1 MKTKTLSLALIAFLG
16 FVLAACNLPTTN
28 TNTDPS
34 LKNQAGTL
42 AAQTLTAAAE
52 QMPSETPVPLNTPTK
67 PRPTVT
73 PAPTLSPTPTVKAN
87 IPAKPSLQNYNFFC
101 SWNGANT
108 DLSVT
113 IEWTD
118 RATDETGYYI
128 YRNGEQAAKLPANT
142 QAHVDTF
149 AVDQGVA
156 VTYGIEAYNSVGSSE
171 QATFTVTCE

>member
-1 MKTKTLSLALIAFLG
+1 MKVKTLSLALIVFFG
-16 FVLAACNLPTTN
+16 FMLTACNLPTAN
-28 TNTDPS
+28 TNESPS
-34 LKNQAGTL
+34 LEDQAGTL

-52 QMPSETPVPLNTPTK
+52 QMPSETPIPLNTPTK

-87 IPAKPSLQNYNFFC
+87 IPEKPSLQNYNFFC
-101 SWNGANT
+101 SWNGSNT

-128 YRNGEQAAKLPANT
+128 YRNGEQAANLPANT
-142 QAHVDTF
+142 QSYVDKF

-156 VTYGIEAYNSVGSSE
+156 VTYGIEAYNNLGKSE